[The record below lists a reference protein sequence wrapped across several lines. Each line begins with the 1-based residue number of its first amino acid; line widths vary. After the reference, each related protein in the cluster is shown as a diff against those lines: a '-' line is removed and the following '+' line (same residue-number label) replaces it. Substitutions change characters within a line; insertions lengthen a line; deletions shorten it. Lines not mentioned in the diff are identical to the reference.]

1 MTGLETF
8 FQYIVAGLTR
18 GSIYAIVAIGF
29 NIIYSSTGII
39 NFAQGEFVVLGA
51 MVSITLSSV
60 IPVVAAVGSIILSP
74 GVVLALSIS
83 GGIVVA
89 ALFGALVEIVFVR
102 YNRKIS
108 PLRGACLAFIGFL
121 ITMGAGVTASL
132 PEVWAVI
139 LAIVLGLAFGAAV
152 EFLLS
157 RFQKEQNVLQLII
170 ITIGVS
176 ILTRE
181 AMLHIWDE
189 KVRALQFFSGSAID
203 SIAIGQVQF
212 SPQVLWVLLA
222 VGVVVLAL
230 FIFFKYT
237 LVGKAMRAVSLDR
250 QAAQLCGINARRL
263 VTLSFV
269 VSAAIGALAGA
280 VTSPLTQTQYNMG
293 AGLAINGFSVAILGG
308 LGNSFAAAL
317 AGLLLGIL
325 ESLTVAVIPNTFKDM
340 VAIIILLGIL
350 FIKPS
355 GLFGRREESTLKE
368 F

>member
-18 GSIYAIVAIGF
+18 GSIYAVVAIGF

-39 NFAQGEFVVLGA
+39 NFAQGEFVILGA
-51 MVSITLSSV
+51 MVSITLSAFF
-60 IPVVAAVGSIILSP
+60 PLWAAV
-74 GVVLALSIS
+74 A
-83 GGIVVA
+83 GGILVA
-89 ALFGALVEIVFVR
+89 SLFGALVEIVFVR

-108 PLRGACLAFIGFL
+108 PLRASCLAFIGFL
-121 ITMGAGVTASL
+121 IVMGTGVTFSL
-132 PEVWAVI
+132 HEGWAVT
-139 LAIVLGLAFGAAV
+139 LAAVLGLGFGAAV

-189 KVRALQFFSGSAID
+189 KVRALQFFTGNETS

-222 VGVVVLAL
+222 VGLVVLAL

-237 LVGKAMRAVSLDR
+237 LLGKAMRAVSLDR
-250 QAAQLCGINARRL
+250 KAAQLCGINARRL

-340 VAIIILLGIL
+340 VAIIILLLIL
-350 FIKPS
+350 FLKPS
-355 GLFGRREESTLKE
+355 GLFGKREESTLKD

>member
-39 NFAQGEFVVLGA
+39 NFAQGEFVIVGA
-51 MVSITLSSV
+51 MVSITLSAFV
-60 IPVVAAVGSIILSP
+60 PLWAAV
-74 GVVLALSIS
+74 A

-89 ALFGALVEIVFVR
+89 SLFGALVEIVFVR
-102 YNRKIS
+102 FSRKVS
-108 PLRGACLAFIGFL
+108 PLRASCLAFIGFL
-121 ITMGAGVTASL
+121 LAMGTGVTSSL
-132 PEVWAVI
+132 PGAWSVI
-139 LAIVLGLAFGAAV
+139 LAVALGLVLGAAV

-157 RFQKEQNVLQLII
+157 RFQKEQSVLQLII

-189 KVRALQFFSGSAID
+189 KVRALRFFTGNETT
-203 SIAIGQVQF
+203 SIALGKVQF

-230 FIFFKYT
+230 YLFYKYT

-250 QAAQLCGINARRL
+250 KAAQLCGINARLL

-325 ESLTVAVIPNTFKDM
+325 ESLTVAVIPNTFKDI
-340 VAIIILLGIL
+340 VAIVILLLIL
-350 FIKPS
+350 FFKPS
-355 GLFGRREESTLKE
+355 GLFGRREENALKE

>member
-1 MTGLETF
+1 MTGWETF
-8 FQYIVAGLTR
+8 FQYIFAGLTR
-18 GSIYAIVAIGF
+18 GGIYAIVAIGF

-51 MVSITLSSV
+51 MVSITLSAFF
-60 IPVVAAVGSIILSP
+60 PLWLAVA
-74 GVVLALSIS
+74 
-83 GGIVVA
+83 GGIAVA

-102 YNRKIS
+102 YNRKLS
-108 PLRGACLAFIGFL
+108 PLRAACLAFIGFL
-121 ITMGAGVTASL
+121 IVMATGLTAPLPAGWSIAISL
-132 PEVWAVI
+132 G
-139 LAIVLGLAFGAAV
+139 LGLAFGAAV

-157 RFQKEQNVLQLII
+157 RYQKEQNVLQLII

-189 KVRALQFFSGSAID
+189 KVRALRFFTGNEVT
-203 SIAIGQVQF
+203 SIALGQVQF

-222 VGVVVLAL
+222 VGLVVLAL
-230 FIFFKYT
+230 YLFFKFT
-237 LVGKAMRAVSLDR
+237 LLGKAMRAVSVDR
-250 QAAQLCGINARRL
+250 KAAQLCGINARRL

-317 AGLLLGIL
+317 AGLILGIL
-325 ESLTVAVIPNTFKDM
+325 ESLTVSVLPNTFKDM
-340 VAIIILLGIL
+340 VAILVLLVIL

-355 GLFGRREESTLKE
+355 GLFGRRDESALKD